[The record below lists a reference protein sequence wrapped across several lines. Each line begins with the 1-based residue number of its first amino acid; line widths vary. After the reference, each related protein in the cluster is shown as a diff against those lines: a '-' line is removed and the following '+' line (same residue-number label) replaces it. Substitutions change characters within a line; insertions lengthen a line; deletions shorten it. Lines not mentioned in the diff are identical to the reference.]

1 MIPWLEPRDHYH
13 GDHGLYPYGRYD
25 CAMAKI
31 EQCAL
36 KLDKAGVYSSVL
48 FQKNDWIFLCVG
60 MSLFLQS
67 RMELLW
73 TGSTLKEEPSEFHA
87 IQSSDA

>member
-1 MIPWLEPRDHYH
+1 MNIRRNVIVQVSNDDREEHVDEEY
-13 GDHGLYPYGRYD
+13 YI
-25 CAMAKI
+25 AKI
-31 EQCAL
+31 EWRAL

-48 FQKNDWIFLCVG
+48 FQKNDWMFLCVS

-67 RMELLW
+67 RMKLLG
-73 TGSTLKEEPSEFHA
+73 TGSTLKEEPSGFHA